1 MAHLAS
7 CALHALLACA
17 PQGDSPAA
25 AERPPLLTASEQ
37 ASLRDKIVKYFEALD
52 AYERAES
59 SKDRE
64 KASKPRDKAKE
75 AMRSEWETR
84 GKKGNLLASMADL
97 RAIYDACFPAPAPRL
112 QPGTMRKEKDKDT
125 GIEFTV
131 AVPKGYKPQKP
142 VRTILALPG
151 TTAPDQA
158 AAWVDGEK
166 WFAGVYDKTPLL
178 EALVHVVH
186 LPAGI
191 EMDPVPD
198 FSRDGQEAQE
208 DKRYATVF
216 QSFALTKEALTYD
229 RGRLFLDC
237 GRGNCGFGL
246 RFASVFP
253 TRFAGLVL
261 RHPVLPDDLRLGSL
275 TGMPVLLLKSAKTAE
290 AVAALQAKLEA
301 LQAGTVTVVETTDEY
316 PHKAAAAEID
326 TWMQKQKRN
335 IAPAKVV
342 IEPNHDRFRSA
353 YWVEI
358 GKMAVLHAAPLADRP
373 RIEVTADRAS
383 NRLVVKAR
391 GIEGFTLY
399 LNDDLLD
406 LDKEFSVVVN
416 DKAVSEKR
424 ARDLF
429 RLEQQ
434 LVQRK
439 DWEFL
444 FPVKFDSL
452 VPKPPKPDDKPAGTD
467 GK

>member
-17 PQGDSPAA
+17 PQGDSPAT
-25 AERPPLLTASEQ
+25 AERPPLLTANEQ
-37 ASLRDKIVKYFEALD
+37 ASLRDKIVKYFDALD
-52 AYERAES
+52 TYERAES

-64 KASKPRDKAKE
+64 KAGKPRDKAKD
-75 AMRSEWETR
+75 AMRGEWELR
-84 GKKGNLLASMADL
+84 SKKGNLLASMADL
-97 RAIYDACFPAPAPRL
+97 RAVYDACFPAGAPRV
-112 QPGTMRKEKDKDT
+112 QPGAVRKEKDRES
-125 GIEFTV
+125 GIEYTV
-131 AVPKGYKPQKP
+131 AVPKGYKPQKA

-151 TTAPDQA
+151 TTAADQA
-158 AAWVDGEK
+158 ASWVDGDR
-166 WFAGVYDKTPLL
+166 WFAEVFDKTPLL

-198 FSRDGQEAQE
+198 FSRDGQDAQE
-208 DKRYATVF
+208 AKRFATVF
-216 QSFALTKEALTYD
+216 QSFALTNQSMTYD

-237 GRGNCGFGL
+237 GRGTSGFGL

-261 RHPVLPDDLRLGSL
+261 RHAVMPDDLRFGSL

-301 LQAGTVTVVETTDEY
+301 LQAGSVTVLETTDEY

-326 TWMQKQKRN
+326 AWMQKQKRN
-335 IAPAKVV
+335 IAPSKVV
-342 IEPNHDRFRSA
+342 IEPNDDRFRSA

-358 GKMAVLHAAPLADRP
+358 GKMEVLHKTPLADRP
-373 RIEVTADRAS
+373 RIEVVADRTS

-406 LDKEFSVVVN
+406 LDKEFTVVVN

-424 ARDLF
+424 TRDLF
-429 RLEQQ
+429 LLERQV
-434 LVQRK
+434 VQRR

-444 FPVKFDSL
+444 FPVKYDSL
-452 VPKPPKPDDKPAGTD
+452 VPKPAKADDKPVGTD